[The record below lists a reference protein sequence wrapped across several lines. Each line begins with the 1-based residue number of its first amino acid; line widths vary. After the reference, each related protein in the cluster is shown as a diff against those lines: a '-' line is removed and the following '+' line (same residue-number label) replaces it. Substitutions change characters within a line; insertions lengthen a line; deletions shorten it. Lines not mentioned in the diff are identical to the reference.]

1 MNPKKILIIKLSSLG
16 DVIMT
21 IPVADLIKKT
31 HPGVKLGWVT
41 EEGGLEALE
50 DYDALDKLYL
60 FEKKKIEAWA
70 RKGHYFKIISYL
82 RRFTREIRKEGWEL
96 SIDFQSLFR
105 SSLIPFLA
113 RIPRRAASLKGINK
127 LMVTDNIPYSTFPG
141 GHAIDWYHHL
151 AASLGLIAPEKRGR
165 FFFPL
170 SEEKKKAARAELK
183 KYKRPFVGLA
193 PFSKWPS
200 KNWPVEYYRE
210 VARWVTEER
219 GGTVFLFGGP
229 GDREKNESIIHGL
242 EHGVNKAGE
251 LSLSEFA
258 ARAGEMDLFLS
269 GDSGPMHIA
278 AAMGVKQFAFFG
290 PTKLQKT
297 GPYNSKA
304 RTFMIMLE
312 CSPCFQKTCP
322 LETDKMACMKELTPS
337 LIIREI
343 ASIIENRK
351 SGKIKEM

>member
-1 MNPKKILIIKLSSLG
+1 MNPKKILFIKLSSLG

-21 IPVADLIKKT
+21 IPVADLLKKT
-31 HPGVKLGWVT
+31 HPGVQLGWVT
-41 EEGGLEALE
+41 EEGGMEALE
-50 DYDALDKLYL
+50 DYHDLDKLYL
-60 FEKKKIEAWA
+60 FEKKRIEEWA
-70 RKGHYFKIISYL
+70 RKGHYVKIISYL

-113 RIPRRAASLKGINK
+113 RIPRRAASLKGINR
-127 LMVTDNIPYSTFPG
+127 LMITDNIPYSTFAG

-151 AASLGLIAPEKRGR
+151 AASLGLISQEKRGR

-170 SEEKKKAARAELK
+170 SEEKKAAAKAELHS
-183 KYKRPFVGLA
+183 YKRPFVGLA

-210 VARWVTEER
+210 VARWVTQER

-229 GDREKNESIIHGL
+229 GDREKNETIIRGM
-242 EHGVNKAGE
+242 ERGVNKAGE

-290 PTKLQKT
+290 PTKAKKT
-297 GPYNSKA
+297 GPYNPKA
-304 RTFMIMLE
+304 RIFTIMLA

-322 LETDKMACMKELTPS
+322 LETDQMACMKELTPS
-337 LIIREI
+337 MILREI
-343 ASIIENRK
+343 E
-351 SGKIKEM
+351 KELQ